1 MLGIVAD
8 GRTDGRRPSAP
19 CACPPPPTPS
29 PGESFP
35 VVFPPLLFFPS
46 PFFHSFFLRARDG
59 ATSVNPLIAL
69 GGGGGVLGKVHS
81 TEENKVRSA
90 RSKFPQ
96 LRNSSSLLSPNCYRP
111 ILPHAA
117 SVKLLHRERAIIR
130 GGLFCAVAGRHF
142 LTCREREGGRATLSC
157 EAASS
162 FNLVTAP
169 HPLRTYKNT
178 RATD

>member
-1 MLGIVAD
+1 MLGIVA
-8 GRTDGRRPSAP
+8 DGRRPSAP

-69 GGGGGVLGKVHS
+69 GGGVLGKVHS

-130 GGLFCAVAGRHF
+130 GGLFLCGCWSSF
-142 LTCREREGGRATLSC
+142 SDLSRERGRSSDVVMR
-157 EAASS
+157 SS
-162 FNLVTAP
+162 FVIQSGHGSSPASHVQKHSSDRLTE
-169 HPLRTYKNT
+169 
-178 RATD
+178 